1 MNTFFQSKIFCLIFI
16 LLFGIATLAIIGYA
30 SLQDNPLDID
40 VNGPITAYANS
51 SSTAQWKNKA
61 PNARPSFWVSAT
73 RYDSNGNVIGNI
85 YFGGSRW
92 HVGVVVND
100 DGHEVDSVKYSI
112 DANASGAAG
121 KANASVIAPGKP
133 RKHDEDGAGESW
145 VSWNNP
151 NLPSGMY
158 AIDTA
163 TRSTHGIG
171 NRTMEATALLSRAG
185 EPRVSIQVTL
195 TGI

>member
-1 MNTFFQSKIFCLIFI
+1 MKRIFSAIFI
-16 LLFGIATLAIIGYA
+16 IALAITTWVIIGNA
-30 SLQDNPLDID
+30 ALEDNPLTVD
-40 VNGPITAYANS
+40 VNGPITAASNS
-51 SSTAQWKNKA
+51 SSTNEWKNKA
-61 PNARPSFWVSAT
+61 PDARPSFWVSAT
-73 RYDSNGNVIGNI
+73 RYDADGNVIGNI

-112 DANASGAAG
+112 DANATGAAG
-121 KANASVIAPGKP
+121 KANASVVAPGKR
-133 RKHDEDGAGESW
+133 RKHDQKGRGEHH

-158 AIDTA
+158 AIDTS
-163 TRSTHGIG
+163 TRSTHGVG
-171 NRTMEATALLSRAG
+171 NRTMEATASLSQAG